1 MKEVVDK
8 TLSAFRP
15 SVEARAEEWLGKK
28 LTPDIDSRCWHLVG
42 YDFTFDSELKPVFFE
57 ANAQTRQ
64 TIVNVKKKPDGTEYY
79 LESEFYPK
87 VFPPMLTEKY
97 RMMLGSDETGR
108 WKQVYD
114 SDNHQE
120 DLNEKTFRIFKSLFP
135 EDQHMT
141 RLTQEQFSAVK
152 DKLQG
157 AQDMSDET
165 LNEIFAK
172 STSDNNMDLQ
182 DFYEAVEHIGDNLG
196 KHPSEV
202 V

>member
-28 LTPDIDSRCWHLVG
+28 LTPDIDSRCWHLIG
-42 YDFTFDSELKPVFFE
+42 YDFTFDSDMKPIFFE

-64 TIVNVKKKPDGTEYY
+64 TIVNVRSREDGTEYHF
-79 LESEFYPK
+79 ESDFYPK
-87 VFPPMLTEKY
+87 VFPPMLSEKY
-97 RMMLGSDETGR
+97 RMMLGSEETGR

-114 SDNHQE
+114 SVDHQE
-120 DLNEKTFRIFKSLFP
+120 DLNEKAFRVFKSLFP

-141 RLTQEQFSAVK
+141 RLSQEQFAAVK

-157 AQDMSDET
+157 AQDMSDDT
-165 LNEIFAK
+165 IREIFEK
-172 STSDNNMDLQ
+172 STNDQDMDLQ
-182 DFYEAVEHIGDNLG
+182 DFYEAVEHIGESLG
-196 KHPSEV
+196 KHPTEV